1 MDFEDNTGNSL
12 GKGKV
17 FGSILEVDGGA
28 CLYYHQEIVHIFPW
42 LHDHIG
48 ILIFFKTGEFTL

>member
-17 FGSILEVDGGA
+17 FGSILEVHGNA
-28 CLYYHQEIVHIFPW
+28 CVYYHQEIVHSFPW

-48 ILIFFKTGEFTL
+48 ILKFFKLGEFTL

>member
-28 CLYYHQEIVHIFPW
+28 CLYYHQEIVYIFPW

-48 ILIFFKTGEFTL
+48 ILIFFKTGEFIL